1 MRKLYIVINA
11 VIKEIL
17 VINNVRIFNDVL
29 KIDVTQN
36 LCGNDNLENVY
47 IDIDMQFYLN
57 IDTFINLIFLML
69 IPIGIGLL
77 RPLITSKSRLKY
89 SEIFREFASSTSQ
102 RTSDQQAIKNDDKK
116 EPETNFGFKYVPESM
131 KEKLVG
137 QVFTNVASKYD
148 VMNDAMSLGIHRLWK
163 DYFIRT
169 MAPGPGTKLLDV
181 AGGTGDIA
189 MGFLNYCKEIHGD
202 TSAQVTLLDINPEMV
217 DVGRERFKK
226 TPYNQTSQIQF
237 EIGNA
242 ENISTIPSNSFDV
255 YTIAFG
261 IRNCTHID
269 RVLSEAYRVL
279 RPGGRFMCLEFGKVQ
294 NSVIS
299 SIYNLYSFQI
309 IPVLGQV
316 IAADRD
322 SYQYLVESIQRFP
335 SQDKFT
341 EMIKDTGFTVTGKG
355 WEDLTFAP
363 DTEYSPPGRRKIA
376 WFDIMTLNHHLDFQY
391 PKQAL
396 Q

>member
-1 MRKLYIVINA
+1 
-11 VIKEIL
+11 
-17 VINNVRIFNDVL
+17 
-29 KIDVTQN
+29 
-36 LCGNDNLENVY
+36 
-47 IDIDMQFYLN
+47 
-57 IDTFINLIFLML
+57 ML

-77 RPLITSKSRLKY
+77 RPLISSKSRLTY
-89 SEIFREFASSTSQ
+89 SGIFRGFASSTSQ
-102 RTSDQQAIKNDDKK
+102 RTSDRQSIKKDDEK
-116 EPETNFGFKYVPESM
+116 EAETNFGFKYVPESM

-202 TSAQVTLLDINPEMV
+202 TSAQVTLLDINPKML
-217 DVGRERFKK
+217 DVGRERFNK

-242 ENISTIPSNSFDV
+242 ENLSTISSNSFDV

-294 NSVIS
+294 NPIIS

-341 EMIKDTGFTVTGKG
+341 EMIKDTGFTVIDKG
-355 WEDLTFAP
+355 WEDLTFGISAIH
-363 DTEYSPPGRRKIA
+363 SGFK
-376 WFDIMTLNHHLDFQY
+376 L
-391 PKQAL
+391 
-396 Q
+396 